1 MDCGGAWREVA
12 AVIEGLYR
20 MAVGLQS
27 QAALAGDVRAFTL
40 AGGVVDELLLL
51 RGDLEA
57 WREGECFDPVEF
69 RSRLRRLERQL
80 ATIEARLRAAGGLTW
95 R

>member
-20 MAVGLQS
+20 RAVSLQAD
-27 QAALAGDVRAFTL
+27 AALQGDVRAFTL
-40 AGGVVDELLLL
+40 AGDVVDELLLL

-57 WREGECFDPVEF
+57 WEGECFDPVEF

-80 ATIEARLRAAGGLTW
+80 KQLEAGLARVQPGG
-95 R
+95 